1 MLIIWIIRKYYISLS
16 QIFKVKILETEQTIE
31 KPVARKA
38 SGPNIYLA
46 PDIVKEDELDG
57 LKKIIYLFSCHRK
70 VCGVTPNVLREKLI
84 LLLAL
89 YIKYG
94 YNLKTKEKAAKIL
107 NVKKPAINSMN
118 LELRHNNYLVKDS
131 MNTRIN
137 HLHKDLVKLQEYV
150 HSNGENPM
158 LFLFQVV
165 NYSNAEA

>member
-1 MLIIWIIRKYYISLS
+1 
-16 QIFKVKILETEQTIE
+16 LETQVVQEE
-31 KPVARKA
+31 KPKRTM
-38 SGPNIYLA
+38 PNIYLA

-94 YNLKTKEKAAKIL
+94 YNSKTKEKAAKIL

-118 LELRHNNYLVKDS
+118 LELRHNNYLVKDA

-150 HSNGENPM
+150 HSNGDNPM
-158 LFLFQVV
+158 MFLFQVV
-165 NYSNAEA
+165 NVSEA